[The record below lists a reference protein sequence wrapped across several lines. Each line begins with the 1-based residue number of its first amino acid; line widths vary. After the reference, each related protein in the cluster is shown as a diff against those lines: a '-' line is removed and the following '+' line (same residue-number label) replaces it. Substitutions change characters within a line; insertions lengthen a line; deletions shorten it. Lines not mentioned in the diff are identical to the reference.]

1 MATYSATS
9 CPITTDN
16 AGSTGYVTAC
26 YGNISANKFGG
37 LSAVWG
43 GSLRYQTTHLSRAY
57 INLSSLLPYT
67 INPSCVTHV
76 RVDVKYGNYYC
87 DRSYTVCASAHLG
100 VGQSRTSDVV
110 KLGYSNNTTP
120 PSVWY
125 INDDIT
131 NESSTQTD
139 YLDLY
144 TGDLSS
150 TYLHIELSGTTPN
163 SMFFGEYVSISSVT
177 ITYTDDPEVNGSA
190 VTNQLWPAPD
200 NTVTLKRATYPMDEY
215 TLSGEWIISKYDGE
229 LIDTLGYYNG
239 FEVTCS
245 YLTTPGVYLITSNI
259 LTSAGTTILSK
270 DVTVT
275 ISPLSE
281 DKYLD
286 STQLTTQTEITDGRG
301 ESKIYTLFYRTT
313 YESAASL
320 SILVN
325 GVTQSLTTSDV
336 WKYTVVTITSNG
348 TYTLT
353 FNATNIYDSSDTYTS
368 SYDLVVDGIL
378 QGTGTLN
385 INGQPI
391 TNSNGRVPAYSTMNL
406 SVSGISGWDS
416 NATHTWSVV
425 SSPTNDPSYYEL
437 TDTSITTCTLKPK
450 NTSQVYYITHSI
462 TSYGVTK
469 STTLSAGVSISCYKG
484 VVATFTVAPN
494 EGGTTTHFI
503 TSNESI
509 APVEDPLPQPTK
521 TYLWQILDS
530 NGIVYTD
537 CVFYNSTTYTSENIE
552 ISFPSPDTYTIRLI
566 ASSDSYEDGVYEL
579 GVLVGNAI
587 QVDLGVVNRYS
598 IELSNGEVIGIA
610 ARKSPVKFTGLTY
623 MKSLNQTG
631 SATFRLIGAN
641 KFTKEVGGIVVSA
654 TSDLLRVGTKVTILD
669 NLVPLWM
676 GVISGCTEVNQ
687 NFFSNVNTLRTFDVE
702 CDESIKELSFEY
714 VPLANTGTV
723 NGTIPEIVGKI
734 IDSSNIGVVTASPVN
749 YAISIETTS
758 RLAALDSL
766 SNQLGWRY
774 RCRPNITSYYKE
786 VSVTTNEY
794 SEITS
799 YRLPANSGAAEDDKI
814 VLYDPV
820 GKSYAV
826 AFIDSISTVGDY
838 DIITF
843 RSYYG
848 SVDYLRSDGGVLTND
863 IRATTYNTYLIDYK
877 PTYYQSYI
885 PISFKIN
892 QYAQN
897 VTDLSNAKDKY
908 GEVSVY
914 GVGYSG
920 EHIASNMRAWM
931 VVNPDYTIDKSARI
945 ATSYD
950 SSLDSISKIDT
961 VVGKET
967 SSKSFARYNLVLNGW
982 SFPTTINANYV
993 PTVFY
998 SNLYKTGGADYRH
1011 LRKIELTYDSSE
1023 CPNIDVNPRFF
1034 YDQNNNKK
1042 TSYTISVDLE
1052 AVDLDGVNL
1061 SNVISSF
1068 IPMTNVIFNR
1078 VILDTQN
1085 GVPGTFWM
1093 PTVGKNIRIG
1103 DSHAVVVDANPSGSD
1118 LIFDWDIDSI
1128 TKTNDPG
1135 VTWDD
1140 TDVATPHGHL
1150 TDVLVMDDSMT
1161 VITEGNYDNPVPNS
1175 PKYNYPTINQTILGP
1190 EGYSLME
1197 LERLACRYMQY
1208 GSNYTDRGSCKIPL
1222 PAFTRPDYEM
1232 EGYRIPMVGDRIAFL
1247 KSAVNN
1253 ASGDEDY
1260 TTQNYEL
1267 QSYKVDTDKMICEV
1281 KYGMPMVLLGDVL
1294 YNMLSNSGMSILPT
1308 DSEDNV

>member
-1 MATYSATS
+1 
-9 CPITTDN
+9 
-16 AGSTGYVTAC
+16 
-26 YGNISANKFGG
+26 
-37 LSAVWG
+37 
-43 GSLRYQTTHLSRAY
+43 
-57 INLSSLLPYT
+57 
-67 INPSCVTHV
+67 
-76 RVDVKYGNYYC
+76 
-87 DRSYTVCASAHLG
+87 
-100 VGQSRTSDVV
+100 
-110 KLGYSNNTTP
+110 
-120 PSVWY
+120 
-125 INDDIT
+125 
-131 NESSTQTD
+131 
-139 YLDLY
+139 
-144 TGDLSS
+144 
-150 TYLHIELSGTTPN
+150 
-163 SMFFGEYVSISSVT
+163 
-177 ITYTDDPEVNGSA
+177 
-190 VTNQLWPAPD
+190 
-200 NTVTLKRATYPMDEY
+200 
-215 TLSGEWIISKYDGE
+215 
-229 LIDTLGYYNG
+229 
-239 FEVTCS
+239 
-245 YLTTPGVYLITSNI
+245 
-259 LTSAGTTILSK
+259 
-270 DVTVT
+270 
-275 ISPLSE
+275 
-281 DKYLD
+281 
-286 STQLTTQTEITDGRG
+286 
-301 ESKIYTLFYRTT
+301 
-313 YESAASL
+313 
-320 SILVN
+320 
-325 GVTQSLTTSDV
+325 
-336 WKYTVVTITSNG
+336 
-348 TYTLT
+348 
-353 FNATNIYDSSDTYTS
+353 
-368 SYDLVVDGIL
+368 
-378 QGTGTLN
+378 
-385 INGQPI
+385 
-391 TNSNGRVPAYSTMNL
+391 MNL

-416 NATHTWSVV
+416 TATHTWSVV

-450 NTSQVYYITHSI
+450 NTSQVYYLTHSV

-503 TSNESI
+503 TSNGSI

-521 TYLWQILDS
+521 TYLWQVLDS
-530 NGIVYTD
+530 NGVVYTD

-552 ISFPSPDTYTIRLI
+552 ISFPRSDTYTIRLI
-566 ASSDSYEDGVYEL
+566 ASSESYEDGVYEL

-598 IELSNGEVIGIA
+598 IELSNGEVLGIA
-610 ARKSPVKFTGLTY
+610 ARKSPVKFSGLTY

-641 KFTKEVGGIVVSA
+641 KFTKEVGGVVVSA
-654 TSDLLRVGTKVTILD
+654 TSDLLRVGTKVTIID

-723 NGTIPEIVGKI
+723 NGTIPEIVSKI

-758 RLAALDSL
+758 RLAALDSM

-774 RCRPNITSYYKE
+774 RCRPSITSYYKRI
-786 VSVTTNEY
+786 SVTPIQKRVTLSLPTEY
-794 SEITS
+794 SDCDIRYTTDGSTPTGTSTLYETPFLVAPDTVVTSLAFRNVSESSDDVTITRYVTAEPYTTLPSNIKAYYTTDNTRPTAQPAEEYTPGDTIAIALSNQMNLLYYDWNSFGSTTWNTSFSNEIYMYGPSGYTIYYTLDGTTPTESSTEYTASFQTAGSTVMLPYINAFNLACLSNTVDVRAISYLNGYISYDVVIISIEYLGITS
-799 YRLPANSGAAEDDKI
+799 YRLPANSGASEDDKI
-814 VLYDPV
+814 VLYDSV
-820 GKSYAV
+820 GKSYAI

-931 VVNPDYTIDKSARI
+931 VVNPDYTIDKSARV

-950 SSLDSISKIDT
+950 SSLDSISKIDI
-961 VVGKET
+961 VVGENT
-967 SSKSFARYNLVLNGW
+967 PTKSFGRYNLVLNGW
-982 SFPTTINANYV
+982 SFPTTINTNYV

-998 SNLYKTGGADYRH
+998 SNLYKAGGNEYRH

-1023 CPNIDVNPRFF
+1023 CPPIDDNPRFF

-1093 PTVGKNIRIG
+1093 PAVGKDIRIG

-1128 TKTNDPG
+1128 TKANAPG

-1161 VITEGNYDNPVPNS
+1161 IITEGNYDNPVPNS

-1222 PAFTRPDYEM
+1222 QVFTRPDYEM
-1232 EGYRIPMVGDRIAFL
+1232 EGYRIPMVGDRVAFL